1 MAVSFLAIC
10 LHLTILSSSNRM
22 LKNCKTAPLD
32 SARGEELSLF
42 FIVSE
47 VEPSS
52 LQRKNEFFSILLK
65 YTRGELSVDFASLA
79 VYKFCTEN

>member
-1 MAVSFLAIC
+1 
-10 LHLTILSSSNRM
+10 M

-42 FIVSE
+42 FMVSE

-52 LQRKNEFFSILLK
+52 LQRKNEFFSILLIVVSRIFK
-65 YTRGELSVDFASLA
+65 VPFLYFPPKKQESIYAQRLNQRPRESF
-79 VYKFCTEN
+79 F